1 MGSIAV
7 LYQSNYGSTRLYA
20 QHIARSL
27 DADLFDLGG
36 SKKNINFEK
45 YETLIFGGGLYA
57 NKVNGIKFLAAN
69 AEKTMGK
76 NLVIFTVGIGDPTLA
91 DNARMIFKGVG
102 KVLPKE
108 LMQRAHLY
116 SFRGGIDWVNLK
128 FAHRTIMKIMRN
140 MLIKKKE
147 EEKTDD
153 DRAIIDSFGGKLDFT
168 DVESAMPLIEYVWSL
183 K

>member
-1 MGSIAV
+1 MGNIAV
-7 LYQSNYGSTRLYA
+7 LYQSIYGSTRLYA

-36 SKKNINFEK
+36 TKMNIDFDK

-57 NKVNGIKFLAAN
+57 NKVSGIKFLASN
-69 AEKTMGK
+69 ADKAAGK
-76 NLVIFTVGIGDPTLA
+76 NLVIFTVGIGDPALA
-91 DNARMIFKGVG
+91 ENARMILKGVG
-102 KVLPKE
+102 KNLPKE

-116 SFRGGIDWVNLK
+116 SFRGGLDWANLK
-128 FAHRTIMKIMRN
+128 FVHRTMMKMMRN
-140 MLIKKKE
+140 MLLKKKE
-147 EEKTDD
+147 EERTDD